1 MTHASI
7 FSGIGGAELAAAWMG
22 WTNLFHCEIQDFPRQ
37 VLDYWFPDSIS
48 YGDITRTNFEQWN
61 GKVDVLTGGFP
72 CQPFSLAGQRRGAD
86 DNRYLWPEML
96 RAIREINPT
105 WVVGENVI
113 GIKTMVESCEEI
125 KVGRTDDLF
134 EENYIYREESWFTL
148 EKICEELN
156 AAGYSVQPFVIPAC
170 AVGAPHRRD
179 RIWIV
184 AHHTDSGIETMQQ
197 KRKDGVFS
205 SGTSSYTDGFRQGNR
220 QNQQK
225 SITNAAERPTLA
237 LAAKQ
242 GFLPTPC
249 ASEATKFT
257 KKLNSKSQ
265 MGKSLTA
272 MACNG
277 MIPAPS
283 SKKVT
288 AGKTSQLNP
297 LYVEEMMGFP
307 LMWTALPFLS
317 PGGEKKV

>member
-148 EKICEELN
+148 EKSARNLTQQDIQSNRLLFQLVPSELPTEEIVSGLLPTIQTQGLKLCN
-156 AAGYSVQPFVIPAC
+156 RKGKTEFFLWNFFL
-170 AVGAPHRRD
+170 HRR
-179 RIWIV
+179 
-184 AHHTDSGIETMQQ
+184 
-197 KRKDGVFS
+197 
-205 SGTSSYTDGFRQGNR
+205 
-220 QNQQK
+220 
-225 SITNAAERPTLA
+225 L
-237 LAAKQ
+237 
-242 GFLPTPC
+242 
-249 ASEATKFT
+249 
-257 KKLNSKSQ
+257 
-265 MGKSLTA
+265 
-272 MACNG
+272 
-277 MIPAPS
+277 
-283 SKKVT
+283 
-288 AGKTSQLNP
+288 
-297 LYVEEMMGFP
+297 
-307 LMWTALPFLS
+307 
-317 PGGEKKV
+317 

>member
-105 WVVGENVI
+105 WVVGENVT

-156 AAGYSVQPFVIPAC
+156 SAGYSVQPFVIPAC

-184 AHHTDSGIETMQQ
+184 AHRTDSGIETMQQ
-197 KRKDGVFS
+197 KRKDGVS
-205 SGTSSYTDGFRQGNR
+205 SNSLCFGSDEVHEETQFQISDGEKSYCYGMQWNDSCSFFQKGNSWENFPTQSPICRGNDGIPFDVD
-220 QNQQK
+220 
-225 SITNAAERPTLA
+225 
-237 LAAKQ
+237 
-242 GFLPTPC
+242 
-249 ASEATKFT
+249 
-257 KKLNSKSQ
+257 
-265 MGKSLTA
+265 SLTISFA
-272 MACNG
+272 RWRKESIKAFGNAWVPQVAFE
-277 MIPAPS
+277 IFKAIE
-283 SKKVT
+283 KVH
-288 AGKTSQLNP
+288 LN
-297 LYVEEMMGFP
+297 
-307 LMWTALPFLS
+307 
-317 PGGEKKV
+317 

>member
-105 WVVGENVI
+105 WVVGENVT

-184 AHHTDSGIETMQQ
+184 AHRTDSGIETMQQ
-197 KRKDGVFS
+197 KRKDGVSS

-220 QNQQK
+220 QKQHRVYHRMPQRD
-225 SITNAAERPTLA
+225 RPWHL
-237 LAAKQ
+237 LQ
-242 GFLPTPC
+242 NRDFFQRGNSWENFPTQSPIC
-249 ASEATKFT
+249 RGNDGIPFDVD
-257 KKLNSKSQ
+257 
-265 MGKSLTA
+265 SLTISFA
-272 MACNG
+272 RWRKESIKAYGNAWVPQVAFE
-277 MIPAPS
+277 IFKAIE
-283 SKKVT
+283 KVH
-288 AGKTSQLNP
+288 LN
-297 LYVEEMMGFP
+297 
-307 LMWTALPFLS
+307 
-317 PGGEKKV
+317 

>member
-105 WVVGENVI
+105 WVVGENVT

-184 AHHTDSGIETMQQ
+184 AHRTDSGIETMQQ
-197 KRKDGVFS
+197 KRKDGVS
-205 SGTSSYTDGFRQGNR
+205 SCGTSSYTDGFRQGNSWE
-220 QNQQK
+220 NF
-225 SITNAAERPTLA
+225 PT
-237 LAAKQ
+237 Q
-242 GFLPTPC
+242 SPICRGNDGIPFDVD
-249 ASEATKFT
+249 
-257 KKLNSKSQ
+257 
-265 MGKSLTA
+265 SLTISFA
-272 MACNG
+272 RWRKESIKAYGNAWVPQ
-277 MIPAPS
+277 IAFEIF
-283 SKKVT
+283 KAIEKVH
-288 AGKTSQLNP
+288 LN
-297 LYVEEMMGFP
+297 
-307 LMWTALPFLS
+307 
-317 PGGEKKV
+317 

>member
-105 WVVGENVI
+105 WVVGENVT

-197 KRKDGVFS
+197 KRKDGVSS
-205 SGTSSYTDGFRQGNR
+205 SGISSNSLCFGSDEVHEETQFQISDGEKSYCYGMQRNDSCSFFQRGNSWE
-220 QNQQK
+220 NF
-225 SITNAAERPTLA
+225 PT
-237 LAAKQ
+237 Q
-242 GFLPTPC
+242 SPICRGNDGIPFDVD
-249 ASEATKFT
+249 
-257 KKLNSKSQ
+257 
-265 MGKSLTA
+265 SLTISFA
-272 MACNG
+272 RWRKESIKAYGNAWVPQVAFE
-277 MIPAPS
+277 IFKAIE
-283 SKKVT
+283 KVH
-288 AGKTSQLNP
+288 LN
-297 LYVEEMMGFP
+297 
-307 LMWTALPFLS
+307 
-317 PGGEKKV
+317 

>member
-105 WVVGENVI
+105 WVVGENVT

-148 EKICEELN
+148 EKSARNLTQQDIQSNRLLFQLVPSELPTEE
-156 AAGYSVQPFVIPAC
+156 
-170 AVGAPHRRD
+170 
-179 RIWIV
+179 IV
-184 AHHTDSGIETMQQ
+184 SGLLPTIQTQGL
-197 KRKDGVFS
+197 KRCNRKGKTEFLPLELLPTPTALDK
-205 SGTSSYTDGFRQGNR
+205 GTGRTN
-220 QNQQK
+220 K
-225 SITNAAERPTLA
+225 SLSPNAAERPTLA

-242 GFLPTPC
+242 GLLPTPC

-257 KKLNSKSQ
+257 KKLNFKSQ

-283 SKKVT
+283 SKR
-288 AGKTSQLNP
+288 
-297 LYVEEMMGFP
+297 
-307 LMWTALPFLS
+307 
-317 PGGEKKV
+317 

>member
-105 WVVGENVI
+105 WVVGENVT

-184 AHHTDSGIETMQQ
+184 AHRTDSGIETMQQ
-197 KRKDGVFS
+197 KRKDGVSS

-225 SITNAAERPTLA
+225 SITECRRETDLGTCCKTGDFFQRGNSWENFPT
-237 LAAKQ
+237 Q
-242 GFLPTPC
+242 SPICRGNDGIPFDVD
-249 ASEATKFT
+249 
-257 KKLNSKSQ
+257 
-265 MGKSLTA
+265 SLTISFA
-272 MACNG
+272 RWRKESIKAYGNAWVPQVAFE
-277 MIPAPS
+277 IFKAIE
-283 SKKVT
+283 KVH
-288 AGKTSQLNP
+288 LN
-297 LYVEEMMGFP
+297 
-307 LMWTALPFLS
+307 
-317 PGGEKKV
+317 